1 MKHQN
6 YGALFTNQ
14 VHESLTSNIKV
25 TGLTIDSLVLFL
37 KEHLS
42 FVKSGFFVQL
52 EQEDQS
58 FGVYGSCLEHC
69 DQSFLYY
76 PETRGKGFVQ
86 GFEADSIRFQKEAI
100 IKLST
105 NVPYCCIGSEKSLNE
120 KSIERNAEKTTTTF
134 SVGDILD
141 IGLVS
146 EFLFDVGYKKSEI
159 ANEPG
164 VYSLR
169 GDVLDVFPY
178 HFKNPFRVSFEFD
191 KIENISL
198 YNPST
203 QISIKPIKTLKLDDF
218 KKLSETID
226 NISLIN
232 HSFFDRVYIVS
243 CFNGVYSI
251 SNKDAK
257 ESLDLAFRTI
267 DVYGKTH
274 TEKAKEIER
283 FGETI
288 DKKIFVG
295 GQTQKRASHFKEGFF

>member
-6 YGALFTNQ
+6 QGVLFTNQ
-14 VHESLTSNIKV
+14 VHESLISNIKI

-42 FVKSGFFVQL
+42 FINSGFFVQL
-52 EQEDQS
+52 EQEEQS

-86 GFEADSIRFQKEAI
+86 GFEADSVRFQKEAI

-120 KSIERNAEKTTTTF
+120 KSIEKKAEKTTTTF

-191 KIENISL
+191 KVENISL
-198 YNPST
+198 YNPNT

-218 KKLSETID
+218 KKASEMVD
-226 NISLIN
+226 NINLIEHSL
-232 HSFFDRVYIVS
+232 FGVVYTVS
-243 CFNGVYSI
+243 CFDGIYSI
-251 SNKDAK
+251 SKKGAED
-257 ESLDLAFRTI
+257 SLDLGFEAI
-267 DVYGKTH
+267 NVYGKTH

-288 DKKIFVG
+288 HKKIFIG
-295 GQTQKRASHFKEGFF
+295 GQTQKGCKPF